1 MFMKDLVAD
10 FPKQLQKAISI
21 AHSAQLSRATESIN
35 QVLISGL
42 GGSGIG
48 GSIVSEIVSNDA
60 VCPIVINKDYSA
72 PAFINQHTLAIICT
86 YSGNTEETIHVLKHC
101 IKAKA
106 KITII
111 TSGGEAAAIA
121 KQEQID
127 CIMLPAGFPPRSCIG
142 YSICQIINTLQF
154 HQIISQHYL
163 SEIEKTIALLDQEQH
178 SIIKEATQIASQ
190 IYHKLPI
197 IYTIGNTEGVAIR
210 FRQQL
215 NENSKM
221 LCWHH
226 VIPEMNHNELV
237 GWTEKNEQLAVI
249 VFRYSTDYYRSV
261 KRLEV
266 CKEVFSKYCQTI
278 IEIHAKGESPMQRAL
293 YMIHIGDWI
302 SCAIADVKQ
311 VDAIDISIINHLKS
325 ELSKMD

>member
-1 MFMKDLVAD
+1 MIMKDLVAN
-10 FPKQLQKAISI
+10 FPKQLLNAVTI
-21 AHSAQLSRATESIN
+21 AHSAKLSTCSNTIQ
-35 QVLISGL
+35 QVIISGL

-48 GSIVSEIVSNDA
+48 GSIVSEIVSNEA
-60 VCPIVINKDYSA
+60 VCPILINKDYSA

-86 YSGNTEETIHVLKHC
+86 YSGNTEETIQVLKHC

-121 KQEQID
+121 QQEQLD
-127 CIMLPAGFPPRSCIG
+127 CIVLPAGFPPRSCIG
-142 YSICQIINTLQF
+142 YSICQIIHTLQF
-154 HQIISQHYL
+154 HQIIPQHYL
-163 SEIEKTIALLDQEQH
+163 GEIEKTALMLEQEQQN
-178 SIIKEATQIASQ
+178 IIQEAAQIASK
-190 IYHKLPI
+190 IYQKLPV
-197 IYTIGNTEGVAIR
+197 IYTLGNTEGVAIR

-237 GWTEKNEQLAVI
+237 GWTEKNDQLAVI
-249 VFRYSTDYYRSV
+249 VLRYSTDYYRSV

-266 CKEVFSKYCQTI
+266 CKEVFSKYCKTI
-278 IEIHAKGESPMQRAL
+278 IEIHAKGESPIQRAL
-293 YMIHIGDWI
+293 YMIHLGDYI
-302 SCAIADVKQ
+302 SCEIADIKQ
-311 VDAIDISIINHLKS
+311 VDAIDISIINHLKT
-325 ELSKMD
+325 ELSKMN